1 MHKNKRWLLVLLWML
16 LIPVIGIQAQ
26 DATPASGGTLTF
38 AFNADWGVLDPA
50 ATRAM
55 AHRLE
60 TVRDLAE
67 ELFVLVTLGDE
78 RNVVATYVAGER
90 AELPSFSGAA

>member
-1 MHKNKRWLLVLLWML
+1 V
-16 LIPVIGIQAQ
+16 VI
-26 DATPASGGTLTF
+26 
-38 AFNADWGVLDPA
+38 DPA

-55 AHRLE
+55 AHRMD

-78 RNVVATYVAGER
+78 RNVVATYVMGQRVAGVSSDAGR
-90 AELPSFSGAA
+90 G

>member
-1 MHKNKRWLLVLLWML
+1 MALGLDH
-16 LIPVIGIQAQ
+16 LIGSFEPGCE
-26 DATPASGGTLTF
+26 
-38 AFNADWGVLDPA
+38 ADVVVLDPA

-78 RNVVATYVAGER
+78 RNVAATYVMGV
-90 AELPSFSGAA
+90 PSNSI

>member
-1 MHKNKRWLLVLLWML
+1 MSLCS
-16 LIPVIGIQAQ
+16 
-26 DATPASGGTLTF
+26 T
-38 AFNADWGVLDPA
+38 PA

-78 RNVVATYVAGER
+78 RNVVATYVMGQLAS
-90 AELPSFSGAA
+90 ACSTN

>member
-1 MHKNKRWLLVLLWML
+1 MALGLDH
-16 LIPVIGIQAQ
+16 LIGSFE
-26 DATPASGGTLTF
+26 TGRE
-38 AFNADWGVLDPA
+38 ADVVVVDTG

-78 RNVVATYVAGER
+78 RNVAATYVMGELTAG
-90 AELPSFSGAA
+90 ASFSGGA